1 VSKKPT
7 DLEDNIKYD
16 MLAIRQAKEN
26 IDLHLDE
33 IDQILYRLL
42 HLDDPV
48 VREDYH
54 FLYDLLK
61 ESKEARRQEDDLWDH
76 ELDVGIF

>member
-16 MLAIRQAKEN
+16 LLAIRQAKEN
-26 IDLHLDE
+26 IDLYLDE

-48 VREDYH
+48 VRADYH
-54 FLYDLLK
+54 FLYDILK
-61 ESKEARRQEDDLWDH
+61 ESKEARRLEDDLWDH